1 MRLSKHFTR
10 AEFEASQ
17 TAERKGIDNVMTQAA
32 IQKAIDL
39 CESVLEP
46 LRAHFGK
53 PVIITSG
60 YRSDKLNRAI
70 GGARRSQHSAG
81 EAADIKVIGFSN
93 WDVLK
98 YIHDNLPYDQL
109 ICEFMVKGNPSK
121 GWVHVS
127 YRKVGNRRSA
137 LTINKAGTTAGINFA

>member
-81 EAADIKVIGFSN
+81 EA
-93 WDVLK
+93 
-98 YIHDNLPYDQL
+98 
-109 ICEFMVKGNPSK
+109 
-121 GWVHVS
+121 
-127 YRKVGNRRSA
+127 VG
-137 LTINKAGTTAGINFA
+137 